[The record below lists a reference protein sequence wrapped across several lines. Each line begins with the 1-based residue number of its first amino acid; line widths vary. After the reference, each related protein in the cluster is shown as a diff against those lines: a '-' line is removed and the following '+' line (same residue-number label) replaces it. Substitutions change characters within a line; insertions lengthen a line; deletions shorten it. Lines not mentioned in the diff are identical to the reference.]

1 MTSKITAGIRLLAMD
16 FRQFKKEYPYLAW
29 WLGFFVLLTYG
40 VRIVHD
46 NIFLDSELM
55 VLIPDSMHRQWVGIN
70 RFGLA
75 FTSRLFGMSRL
86 IPFVSCLLAAAAI
99 WVSAI
104 ALSFAAY
111 GWCKK
116 SSRYRI
122 FLYLFPALFVTSPVF
137 AEQYLFVLQAF
148 EISFAILLCI
158 LASICSG
165 KAVYQKEY
173 FWLPAGIPLMVWT
186 FGSYQSMV
194 PLYVCLVL
202 LSYLLFYMN
211 HSPEHALSQGFLH
224 VAIFLAGLVLY
235 GALALIIKSVLG
247 IRSSYISDLIRWKTE
262 GWRASLLW
270 IWIELRNILLAKKPA
285 IYSGLY
291 LPSMCLFVLQAMGY
305 GWKNKTS
312 GLNYC
317 CFLAAGGLFLA
328 SPFFLTLV
336 MGCVQETRS
345 QLVYPVTAA
354 CFLSHLA
361 VPPPDGEN
369 LRKWRAKAWGLF
381 AAIGLF
387 SLFRNSI
394 AAAQLFQSAWEA
406 YRNDVLTANRIYEDI
421 CLVADR
427 PDMNNCLVIFTG
439 GRSAKLAGLPAMGD
453 LSGLSFFGAEAHG
466 SVGVS
471 GRAGSLLL
479 IHGMEIQIISAEQ
492 EDLYQQAVEF
502 MRDAPD
508 WPAPG
513 SIRKMG
519 EAVVVRL
526 SESP

>member
-16 FRQFKKEYPYLAW
+16 FRQFKREYPYLAW

-55 VLIPDSMHRQWVGIN
+55 VLLPDSIYRSWIGSG
-70 RFGLA
+70 RFGLV

-86 IPFVSCLLAAAAI
+86 IPYVSCFLAAVAI
-99 WVSAI
+99 WASAM

-122 FLYLFPALFVTSPVF
+122 FLYLFPALFVTSPLF

-148 EISFAILLCI
+148 EVSFAIFLCI
-158 LASICSG
+158 LAAILAG
-165 KAVYQKEY
+165 RAVYQKEY
-173 FWLPAGIPLMVWT
+173 FWLAAGLPLMAWA

-194 PLYVCLVL
+194 PLYICLVL
-202 LSYLLFYMN
+202 LSFLLFYIN
-211 HSPEHALSQGFLH
+211 QGGEHALSLGITH
-224 VAIFLAGLVLY
+224 ISIFLAGLALY
-235 GALALIIKSVLG
+235 GVVTAAVKSASG
-247 IRSSYISDLIRWKTE
+247 IRSAYISNLVRWKTE
-262 GWRASLLW
+262 SWRTCLLW
-270 IWIELRNILLAKKPA
+270 IWIDIRTILLAKKPSL
-285 IYSGLY
+285 YSGLY
-291 LPSMCLFVLQAMGY
+291 LPSMCLFVLQATWY
-305 GWKNKTS
+305 GWKRKR
-312 GLNYC
+312 GLPGYFW
-317 CFLAAGGLFLA
+317 FLVAGGLFLA
-328 SPFFLTLV
+328 SPFFLTIIL
-336 MGCVQETRS
+336 GCVQETRS

-354 CFLSHLA
+354 CFLAHLT
-361 VPPPDGEN
+361 VLPSGGWD
-369 LRKWRAKAWGLF
+369 LRKWKTGAAGLF

-387 SLFRNSI
+387 SLSRNSL

-406 YRNDVLTANRIYEDI
+406 YRNDVLTANRIYKDI
-421 CLVADR
+421 CLVANR
-427 PDMNNCLVIFTG
+427 SDMNNCLVIFTG
-439 GRSAKLAGLPAMGD
+439 GRSAKLAGPASMGD
-453 LSGLSFFGAEAHG
+453 LSGTSFFGAEAHG
-466 SVGVS
+466 PVGVS

-479 IHGMEIQIISAEQ
+479 ILGMDIQIISADQ
-492 EDLYQQAVEF
+492 EDLYHQAVEF

-508 WPAPG
+508 WPAEG
-513 SIRKMG
+513 SIRNMG

>member
-99 WVSAI
+99 WASAI

-173 FWLPAGIPLMVWT
+173 FWLPVGIPLMVWT

-194 PLYVCLVL
+194 PLYVCLC
-202 LSYLLFYMN
+202 FC
-211 HSPEHALSQGFLH
+211 P
-224 VAIFLAGLVLY
+224 IC
-235 GALALIIKSVLG
+235 
-247 IRSSYISDLIRWKTE
+247 SSI
-262 GWRASLLW
+262 
-270 IWIELRNILLAKKPA
+270 
-285 IYSGLY
+285 
-291 LPSMCLFVLQAMGY
+291 
-305 GWKNKTS
+305 
-312 GLNYC
+312 
-317 CFLAAGGLFLA
+317 
-328 SPFFLTLV
+328 
-336 MGCVQETRS
+336 
-345 QLVYPVTAA
+345 
-354 CFLSHLA
+354 
-361 VPPPDGEN
+361 
-369 LRKWRAKAWGLF
+369 
-381 AAIGLF
+381 
-387 SLFRNSI
+387 
-394 AAAQLFQSAWEA
+394 
-406 YRNDVLTANRIYEDI
+406 
-421 CLVADR
+421 
-427 PDMNNCLVIFTG
+427 
-439 GRSAKLAGLPAMGD
+439 
-453 LSGLSFFGAEAHG
+453 
-466 SVGVS
+466 
-471 GRAGSLLL
+471 
-479 IHGMEIQIISAEQ
+479 
-492 EDLYQQAVEF
+492 
-502 MRDAPD
+502 
-508 WPAPG
+508 
-513 SIRKMG
+513 
-519 EAVVVRL
+519 
-526 SESP
+526 